1 MHSTTA
7 RPGHGPGD
15 AQKLEG
21 ISRPESNP
29 DQHPMTI
36 TMMVSMN
43 TKKQPTRALVEA
55 SGLTQA
61 EALTLFNKPLGPA
74 GYSLDYWKGFFC
86 DPASKR
92 FKPRRAPAVC
102 SADSRVAWGA
112 DVGRGGN
119 RRR

>member
-7 RPGHGPGD
+7 RPGHRPGD
-15 AQKLEG
+15 AQEFAG
-21 ISRPESNP
+21 ISRPLMNNP
-29 DQHPMTI
+29 DQHTTTI

-43 TKKQPTRALVEA
+43 TKKQQTTNERLRALVEA

-61 EALTLFNKPLGPA
+61 EALAMFNKPLGPA

-92 FKPRRAPAVC
+92 FKPLRPDLLAHAEKVFARLAN
-102 SADSRVAWGA
+102 
-112 DVGRGGN
+112 GR
-119 RRR
+119 